1 MSSGNLGREWK
12 CRSGLSE
19 GNSSSAGEE
28 SVPQSRGDHV
38 LSNQSSLREDIPR
51 GVRTRDI
58 THWGSVSDGVGSG
71 HELQIVRIN
80 EECIELD
87 EVALKRILLD
97 DRVKDK
103 PVAVV
108 SVAGAF
114 RTGKSFLLGF
124 FLRYLHNL
132 GRSVWLGDPDAP
144 LRGFQWRDGC
154 DRHTTGILVW
164 NEVFVYRSM
173 ESVRVVLLQVKTSKG
188 QEIAVLLMD
197 TQGCTTIIP
206 RSRNRQPSSL

>member
-1 MSSGNLGREWK
+1 MVNKERKLQ
-12 CRSGLSE
+12 RS
-19 GNSSSAGEE
+19 
-28 SVPQSRGDHV
+28 
-38 LSNQSSLREDIPR
+38 
-51 GVRTRDI
+51 
-58 THWGSVSDGVGSG
+58 SVSDGVDSG

-164 NEVFVYRSM
+164 NEVFFGEDV
-173 ESVRVVLLQVKTSKG
+173 
-188 QEIAVLLMD
+188 
-197 TQGCTTIIP
+197 
-206 RSRNRQPSSL
+206 